1 MPRFEDDMKKNS
13 WSRGK
18 IAIGLALAA
27 LLAMDAA
34 LLYVRWQGAHEA
46 PYEMRAQR
54 DRLQAQ
60 AKLLRADVQRGEKIR
75 DSLPKVGKDCD
86 AFYHESF
93 LDPKFGYSEIES
105 DLGAIAQKAGLKTS
119 AITFREKALKD
130 HGVTEIGISTSVEG
144 SYNSILHFIS
154 GLEQS
159 KKFYLLNDLRLD
171 SATTGGI
178 RLRLELQT
186 YFRT

>member
-1 MPRFEDDMKKNS
+1 MKKGSFNT
-13 WSRGK
+13 GK
-18 IAIGLALAA
+18 KLIVLALGI
-27 LLAMDAA
+27 LLAMDAG

-46 PYEMRAQR
+46 PMEMRAQR

-60 AKLLRADVQRGEKIR
+60 AKLLHADVQRGEKIR
-75 DSLPKVGKDCD
+75 ASLPQVGKDCD
-86 AFYHESF
+86 SFYHESF
-93 LDPKFGYSEIES
+93 LDPNFGYSEIES
-105 DLGAIAQKAGLKTS
+105 DLGSIAQKAGLKTS
-119 AITFREKALKD
+119 AITFKQTALKD

-144 SYNSILHFIS
+144 NYISILQFIS

-159 KKFYLLNDLRLD
+159 KTFYLLNDLRLD
-171 SATTGGI
+171 SGNTGAI

>member
-1 MPRFEDDMKKNS
+1 M
-13 WSRGK
+13 
-18 IAIGLALAA
+18 AIGLALAA
-27 LLAMDAA
+27 LLAMDAG
-34 LLYVRWQGAHEA
+34 LLYVRWQGSHEA

-75 DSLPKVGKDCD
+75 ASLSQVGKDCD
-86 AFYHESF
+86 SFYHENF
-93 LDPKFGYSEIES
+93 LDPKSGYSDIES
-105 DLGAIAQKAGLKTS
+105 DLGSIAQKSGLKTS
-119 AITFREKALKD
+119 AITFKEKALKD

-144 SYNSILHFIS
+144 SYASIIQFIS
-154 GLEQS
+154 GLERS
-159 KKFYLLNDLRLD
+159 KNFYLLNDLRLD
-171 SATTGGI
+171 SVTTGGI

>member
-1 MPRFEDDMKKNS
+1 MKKGPIIT
-13 WSRGK
+13 GK
-18 IAIGLALAA
+18 KLIVLALGI
-27 LLAMDAA
+27 LLAMDAG

-46 PYEMRAQR
+46 PMEMRAQR

-60 AKLLRADVQRGEKIR
+60 AKLLHADVQRGEKIR
-75 DSLPKVGKDCD
+75 ASLPQVGKDCD

-93 LDPKFGYSEIES
+93 LDPNSGYSEIES
-105 DLGAIAQKAGLKTS
+105 DLGSIAQKAGLKTS
-119 AITFREKALKD
+119 AITFKQTALKD

-144 SYNSILHFIS
+144 NYISILQFIS

-159 KKFYLLNDLRLD
+159 KTFYLLNDLRLD
-171 SATTGGI
+171 SATTGAI

-186 YFRT
+186 FFRI